1 MRLSGPGPDGI
12 SIKLMKDGSNV
23 LSPILSSLLNLSLTT
38 GQYPNEL
45 KEAKISPIFKGGD
58 ATDMNNYRQ
67 ISILNSIN
75 KIFEK
80 IVYQQIIKHVN
91 ENNIMTKEQYGFLQN
106 ISTQD
111 TIISFIDQIIKNLDD
126 KTYTIALYLDLC
138 KAFDSIDHK
147 ILLDKLKFYGFRN
160 E

>member
-1 MRLSGPGPDGI
+1 MIASMRLSGPGPDGI

-67 ISILNSIN
+67 ISILNI
-75 KIFEK
+75 
-80 IVYQQIIKHVN
+80 Y
-91 ENNIMTKEQYGFLQN
+91 
-106 ISTQD
+106 
-111 TIISFIDQIIKNLDD
+111 
-126 KTYTIALYLDLC
+126 ACLC
-138 KAFDSIDHK
+138 
-147 ILLDKLKFYGFRN
+147 ILSKPIWYH
-160 E
+160 